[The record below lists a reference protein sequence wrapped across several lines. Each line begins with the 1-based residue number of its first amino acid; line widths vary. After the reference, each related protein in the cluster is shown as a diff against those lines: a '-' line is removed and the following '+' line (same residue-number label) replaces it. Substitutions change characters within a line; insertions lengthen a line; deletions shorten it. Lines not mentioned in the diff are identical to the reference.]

1 MMDENQIIA
10 VNNLSFSFGTQKVL
24 DQINLTVPKGSIYGF
39 LGPNG
44 SGKTT
49 TIKLL
54 LSLLKN
60 NENNISLFGK
70 PLNENREEV
79 LKKIGSLIEAPALYH
94 HLTGFANLKARAIF
108 FGINDERIYEILTI
122 VGLTDAAQKKAGK
135 YSLGMKQRLGIGLAL
150 LNNPELLILDEP
162 TNGLDPNGIIEMRKL
177 IQKLAKEHG
186 KTIFISSHLL
196 AEVERIATHVGILY
210 HGKLSFEGKIEDL
223 QGIKTADILIETD
236 QNAAAKKLLE
246 SNYTVIEQGNILR
259 IAYQNQEQI
268 AAIVSALVYQQI
280 NVYSIYK
287 EKKDLESLFLDI
299 TQTA

>member
-1 MMDENQIIA
+1 MDGNQIIA
-10 VNNLSFSFGTQKVL
+10 VKNLSFSFGNQKVL
-24 DQINLTVPKGSIYGF
+24 DNISLSVPKGSIYGF

-60 NENNISLFGK
+60 NEDNISLFGESLK
-70 PLNENREEV
+70 GNREDI
-79 LKKIGSLIEAPALYH
+79 LKRIGSLIEAPALYH
-94 HLTGFANLKARAIF
+94 HLTGFANLKARAII
-108 FGINDERIYEILTI
+108 FGVTEERIREILAI
-122 VGLTDAAQKKAGK
+122 VGLTDAASKKADK

-150 LNNPELLILDEP
+150 LSDPELLILDEP
-162 TNGLDPNGIIEMRKL
+162 TNGLDPNGIIEIRKL
-177 IQKLAKEHG
+177 IQKLATEFG

-196 AEVERIATHVGILY
+196 AEIERIATHVGILY
-210 HGKLSFEGKIEDL
+210 HGKLSFEGKIGDL

-236 QNAAAKKLLE
+236 RNDAAKELLAAD
-246 SNYTVIEQGNILR
+246 YTIIQQGNVLKV
-259 IAYQNQEQI
+259 AYQSQEQI
-268 AAIVSALVYQQI
+268 ASIVSALVHHKI

>member
-1 MMDENQIIA
+1 MMDENQIIT

-24 DQINLTVPKGSIYGF
+24 DQINLSVPKGSIYGF

-94 HLTGFANLKARAIF
+94 HLTGFANLKARAIV
-108 FGINDERIYEILTI
+108 FGINDERIHEILAI
-122 VGLTDAAQKKAGK
+122 VGLVDAAQKKAGK

>member
-1 MMDENQIIA
+1 MDGNQIIA
-10 VNNLSFSFGTQKVL
+10 VKNLSFSFGNQKVL
-24 DQINLTVPKGSIYGF
+24 DNISLSVPKGSIYGF

-60 NENNISLFGK
+60 NEDNISLFGESLK
-70 PLNENREEV
+70 GNREDI
-79 LKKIGSLIEAPALYH
+79 LKRIGSLIEAPALYH
-94 HLTGFANLKARAIF
+94 HLTGFANLKARAII
-108 FGINDERIYEILTI
+108 FGVTEERIREILAI
-122 VGLTDAAQKKAGK
+122 VGLTDAASKKASK

-150 LNNPELLILDEP
+150 LSDPELLILDEP
-162 TNGLDPNGIIEMRKL
+162 TNGLDPNGIIEIRKL
-177 IQKLAKEHG
+177 IQKLATEFG

-196 AEVERIATHVGILY
+196 AEIERIATHVGILY
-210 HGKLSFEGKIEDL
+210 HGKLSFEGKIGDL

-236 QNAAAKKLLE
+236 RNDAAKELLAAD
-246 SNYTVIEQGNILR
+246 YTVIQQGNVLKV
-259 IAYQNQEQI
+259 AYQSQEQI
-268 AAIVSALVYQQI
+268 ASIVSALVHHKI

>member
-1 MMDENQIIA
+1 MDGNQIIA
-10 VNNLSFSFGTQKVL
+10 VKNLSFSFGNQKVL
-24 DQINLTVPKGSIYGF
+24 DNISLSVPKGSIYGF

-60 NENNISLFGK
+60 NEDNISLFGESLK
-70 PLNENREEV
+70 GNREDI
-79 LKKIGSLIEAPALYH
+79 LKRIGSLIEAPALYH
-94 HLTGFANLKARAIF
+94 HLTGFANLKARAIIF
-108 FGINDERIYEILTI
+108 DVTEERIREILAI
-122 VGLTDAAQKKAGK
+122 VGLTDAASKKAGK

-150 LNNPELLILDEP
+150 LSDPELLILDEP
-162 TNGLDPNGIIEMRKL
+162 TNGLDPNGIIEIRKL
-177 IQKLAKEHG
+177 IQKLATEFG

-196 AEVERIATHVGILY
+196 AEIERIATHVGILY
-210 HGKLSFEGKIEDL
+210 HGKLSFEGKIGDL

-236 QNAAAKKLLE
+236 RNDAAKELLAAD
-246 SNYTVIEQGNILR
+246 YTVIQQGNVLKV
-259 IAYQNQEQI
+259 AYQSQEQI
-268 AAIVSALVYQQI
+268 ASIVSALVHHKI

>member
-1 MMDENQIIA
+1 MDGNQIIA
-10 VNNLSFSFGTQKVL
+10 VKNLSFSFGNQKVL
-24 DQINLTVPKGSIYGF
+24 DNISLSVPKGSIYGF

-60 NENNISLFGK
+60 NEDNIRLFGESLK
-70 PLNENREEV
+70 GNREDI
-79 LKKIGSLIEAPALYH
+79 LKRIGSLIEAPALYH
-94 HLTGFANLKARAIF
+94 HLTGFANLKARAII
-108 FGINDERIYEILTI
+108 FGVTEERIREILAI
-122 VGLTDAAQKKAGK
+122 VGLTDAASKKAGK

-150 LNNPELLILDEP
+150 LSDPELLILDEP
-162 TNGLDPNGIIEMRKL
+162 TNGLDPNGIIEIRKL
-177 IQKLAKEHG
+177 IQKLATEFG

-196 AEVERIATHVGILY
+196 AEIERIATHVGILY
-210 HGKLSFEGKIEDL
+210 HGKLSFEGKIGDL

-236 QNAAAKKLLE
+236 RNDAAKEFLAAD
-246 SNYTVIEQGNILR
+246 YTVIQQGNVLKV
-259 IAYQNQEQI
+259 AYQSQEQI
-268 AAIVSALVYQQI
+268 ASIVSALVHHKI

>member
-1 MMDENQIIA
+1 MNENQIIA
-10 VNNLSFSFGTQKVL
+10 VNNLSFSFGNQKVL
-24 DQINLTVPKGSIYGF
+24 DNISLSVVKGSIYGF

-94 HLTGFANLKARAIF
+94 HLTGFANLKARAIIF
-108 FGINDERIYEILTI
+108 DVKDERIKEILAI
-122 VGLTDAAQKKAGK
+122 VGLTDAANKKAGK

-150 LNNPELLILDEP
+150 LSDPELLILDEP
-162 TNGLDPNGIIEMRKL
+162 TNGLDPNGIIEIRKL
-177 IQKLAKEHG
+177 IQKLANEYG

-196 AEVERIATHVGILY
+196 AEIERIATHVAILY
-210 HGKLSFEGKIEDL
+210 NGKLSFEGEIGDL
-223 QGIKTADILIETD
+223 QDLKSADILIETD
-236 QNAAAKKLLE
+236 KNEEAKELL
-246 SNYTVIEQGNILR
+246 SIDNKVLQQGNTLR
-259 IAYQNQEQI
+259 VSYQSQEQI
-268 AAIVSALVYQQI
+268 AKIVNSLVQNQI

>member
-1 MMDENQIIA
+1 MDGNQIIA
-10 VNNLSFSFGTQKVL
+10 VKNLSFSFGNQKVL
-24 DQINLTVPKGSIYGF
+24 DNISLSVPKGSIYGF

-60 NENNISLFGK
+60 NEDNISLFGESLK
-70 PLNENREEV
+70 GNREDI
-79 LKKIGSLIEAPALYH
+79 LKRIGSLIEAPALYH
-94 HLTGFANLKARAIF
+94 HLTGFANLKARAII
-108 FGINDERIYEILTI
+108 FGVTEERIREILAI
-122 VGLTDAAQKKAGK
+122 VGLTDAASKKAGK

-150 LNNPELLILDEP
+150 LSDPELLILDEP
-162 TNGLDPNGIIEMRKL
+162 TNGLDPNGIIEIRKL
-177 IQKLAKEHG
+177 IQKLATEFG

-196 AEVERIATHVGILY
+196 AEIERIATHVGILY
-210 HGKLSFEGKIEDL
+210 HGKLSFEGKIGDL

-236 QNAAAKKLLE
+236 RNDAAKELLAAD
-246 SNYTVIEQGNILR
+246 YTVIQQGNVLKV
-259 IAYQNQEQI
+259 AYQSQEQI
-268 AAIVSALVYQQI
+268 ASIVSALVHHKI

>member
-1 MMDENQIIA
+1 MDGNQIIA
-10 VNNLSFSFGTQKVL
+10 VKNLSFSFGNQKVL
-24 DQINLTVPKGSIYGF
+24 DNISLSVPKGSIYGF

-60 NENNISLFGK
+60 NEDNISLFGESLK
-70 PLNENREEV
+70 GNREDI
-79 LKKIGSLIEAPALYH
+79 LKRIGSLIEAPALYH
-94 HLTGFANLKARAIF
+94 HLTGFANLKARAIIF
-108 FGINDERIYEILTI
+108 DVTEERIREILAI
-122 VGLTDAAQKKAGK
+122 VGLTDAASKKASK

-150 LNNPELLILDEP
+150 LSDPELLILDEP
-162 TNGLDPNGIIEMRKL
+162 TNGLDPNGIIEIRKL
-177 IQKLAKEHG
+177 IQKLATEFG

-196 AEVERIATHVGILY
+196 AEIERIATHVGILY
-210 HGKLSFEGKIEDL
+210 HGKLSFEGKIGDL

-236 QNAAAKKLLE
+236 RNDVAKELLAAD
-246 SNYTVIEQGNILR
+246 YTVIQQGNVLKV
-259 IAYQNQEQI
+259 AYQSQEQI
-268 AAIVSALVYQQI
+268 ASIVSALVHHKI

>member
-1 MMDENQIIA
+1 MDENQIIA
-10 VNNLSFSFGTQKVL
+10 VNNLSFSFGIQKVL
-24 DQINLTVPKGSIYGF
+24 DNISLSVPKGSIYGF

-60 NENNISLFGK
+60 NEDNISLFGK
-70 PLNENREEV
+70 SLNGNREEV

-94 HLTGFANLKARAIF
+94 HLTGFANLKARAII
-108 FGINDERIYEILTI
+108 FGVSDNRIREILAI
-122 VGLTDAAQKKAGK
+122 VGLTDAENKKAGK

-150 LNNPELLILDEP
+150 LSDPELLILDEP
-162 TNGLDPNGIIEMRKL
+162 TNGLDPNGIIEIRNL
-177 IQKLAKEHG
+177 IQKLSTEYG

-196 AEVERIATHVGILY
+196 AEIERIATHVAILY
-210 HGKLSFEGKIEDL
+210 HGKLSFEGKIGDL
-223 QGIKTADILIETD
+223 QGIKSVDILIETD
-236 QNAAAKKLLE
+236 RNDAAEELLTAD
-246 SNYTVIEQGNILR
+246 YAVVQQGNVLR
-259 IAYQNQEQI
+259 VAYQNQEQI
-268 AAIVSALVYQQI
+268 ASIVSALVHHKI

>member
-94 HLTGFANLKARAIF
+94 HLTGFANLKARAIV
-108 FGINDERIYEILTI
+108 FGINDERIHEILTI

>member
-1 MMDENQIIA
+1 MDGNQIIA
-10 VNNLSFSFGTQKVL
+10 VKNLSFSFGNQKVL
-24 DQINLTVPKGSIYGF
+24 DNISLSVPKGSIYGF

-60 NENNISLFGK
+60 NEDNISLFGESLK
-70 PLNENREEV
+70 GNREDI
-79 LKKIGSLIEAPALYH
+79 LKRIGSLIEAPALYH
-94 HLTGFANLKARAIF
+94 HLTGFANLKARAIIF
-108 FGINDERIYEILTI
+108 DVTEERIREILAI
-122 VGLTDAAQKKAGK
+122 VGLTDAASKKAGK

-150 LNNPELLILDEP
+150 LSDSELLILDEP
-162 TNGLDPNGIIEMRKL
+162 TNGLDPNGIIEIRKL
-177 IQKLAKEHG
+177 IQKLATEFG

-196 AEVERIATHVGILY
+196 AEIERIATHVGILY
-210 HGKLSFEGKIEDL
+210 HGKLSFEGKIGDL

-236 QNAAAKKLLE
+236 RNDAAKELLAAD
-246 SNYTVIEQGNILR
+246 YTVIQQGNVLKV
-259 IAYQNQEQI
+259 AYQSQEQI
-268 AAIVSALVYQQI
+268 ASIVSALVHHKI

>member
-1 MMDENQIIA
+1 MDGNQIIA
-10 VNNLSFSFGTQKVL
+10 VKNLSFSFGNQKVL
-24 DQINLTVPKGSIYGF
+24 DNISLSVPKGSIYGF

-60 NENNISLFGK
+60 NEDNISLFGESLK
-70 PLNENREEV
+70 GNREDI
-79 LKKIGSLIEAPALYH
+79 LKRIGSLIEAPALYH
-94 HLTGFANLKARAIF
+94 HLTGFANLKARAIIF
-108 FGINDERIYEILTI
+108 DVTEERIREILAI
-122 VGLTDAAQKKAGK
+122 VGLTDAASKKASK

-150 LNNPELLILDEP
+150 LSDPELLILDEP
-162 TNGLDPNGIIEMRKL
+162 TNGLDPNGIIEIRKL
-177 IQKLAKEHG
+177 IQKLATEFG

-196 AEVERIATHVGILY
+196 AEIERIATHVGILY
-210 HGKLSFEGKIEDL
+210 HGKLSFEGKIGDL

-236 QNAAAKKLLE
+236 RNDAAKELLAAD
-246 SNYTVIEQGNILR
+246 YTVIQQGNVLKV
-259 IAYQNQEQI
+259 AYQSQEQI
-268 AAIVSALVYQQI
+268 ASIVSALVHHKI

>member
-94 HLTGFANLKARAIF
+94 HLTGFANLKARAIV
-108 FGINDERIYEILTI
+108 FGINDERIHEILTI

-268 AAIVSALVYQQI
+268 AAIVSALVYQKI